1 MASSWRLNDA
11 GAMVGKAAHG
21 RLISLAM
28 AVNSNSLHFGR
39 LMVTPSA
46 NRNSYRVAKVVRD
59 DTQGRGAAHLNPGLG
74 NRNSCRV
81 AFGCVLAHIISTHR
95 KNRGLQWLQ
104 LNPGLGNRN
113 SYRVAFGCVL
123 AHIIS
128 THRKDGDS
136 QWPKLWAGK
145 TVGLGKR
152 NSIRFPLCAVTF
164 GLDLPLGT

>member
-1 MASSWRLNDA
+1 
-11 GAMVGKAAHG
+11 
-21 RLISLAM
+21 
-28 AVNSNSLHFGR
+28 
-39 LMVTPSA
+39 MVTPSA
-46 NRNSYRVAKVVRD
+46 KRNSCRVAKRVGD

-74 NRNSCRV
+74 NRNS
-81 AFGCVLAHIISTHR
+81 
-95 KNRGLQWLQ
+95 
-104 LNPGLGNRN
+104 
-113 SYRVAFGCVL
+113 YRVAFGGVL

-164 GLDLPLGT
+164 GLELPLDT

>member
-1 MASSWRLNDA
+1 
-11 GAMVGKAAHG
+11 
-21 RLISLAM
+21 
-28 AVNSNSLHFGR
+28 
-39 LMVTPSA
+39 MVTPSA
-46 NRNSYRVAKVVRD
+46 NRNSYRVSKVVRD

-74 NRNSCRV
+74 NRNSYRV
-81 AFGCVLAHIISTHR
+81 AFGRVLAHIISTHS
-95 KNRGLQWLQ
+95 KDRGLQWLQ

-145 TVGLGKR
+145 TVGLGNR

-164 GLDLPLGT
+164 GLELPLDT

>member
-1 MASSWRLNDA
+1 MASTLRLNDA
-11 GAMVGKAAHG
+11 GTMVGKAAHG
-21 RLISLAM
+21 RLKSPAV

-39 LMVTPSA
+39 LMVMPSA
-46 NRNSYRVAKVVRD
+46 NRNSYRVAFER
-59 DTQGRGAAHLNPGLG
+59 
-74 NRNSCRV
+74 
-81 AFGCVLAHIISTHR
+81 VLAHIISTHS
-95 KNRGLQWLQ
+95 KDRGLQWLQ
-104 LNPGLGNRN
+104 LNPGLRNRN

-136 QWPKLWAGK
+136 QWPKLWVAK

-164 GLDLPLGT
+164 GLELPLGT

>member
-1 MASSWRLNDA
+1 MASTLRLNDA
-11 GAMVGKAAHG
+11 GTMVGKAAHG
-21 RLISLAM
+21 RLKSPAV
-28 AVNSNSLHFGR
+28 AVNSNSLHFGT
-39 LMVTPSA
+39 LMVMPSA
-46 NRNSYRVAKVVRD
+46 NRNSYRVA
-59 DTQGRGAAHLNPGLG
+59 
-74 NRNSCRV
+74 
-81 AFGCVLAHIISTHR
+81 FGCILAHIISTHS
-95 KNRGLQWLQ
+95 KDGDLQWPQ

-113 SYRVAFGCVL
+113 SYRVAFEGVL

-164 GLDLPLGT
+164 GLELLLGT

>member
-1 MASSWRLNDA
+1 MASSLRLNDA
-11 GAMVGKAAHG
+11 GTMVGKAAHG
-21 RLISLAM
+21 RLKSLAM
-28 AVNSNSLHFGR
+28 AVNSNSLNFGG

-46 NRNSYRVAKVVRD
+46 
-59 DTQGRGAAHLNPGLG
+59 
-74 NRNSCRV
+74 
-81 AFGCVLAHIISTHR
+81 
-95 KNRGLQWLQ
+95 
-104 LNPGLGNRN
+104 NRN

-128 THRKDGDS
+128 THSKDRGL
-136 QWPKLWAGK
+136 QWPKLWTGK